1 MTLALSDT
9 LAAHLA
15 TGTDATQPHLV
26 YTDTRHRRLSWLKP
40 TPRSETMVDVLKIN
54 DILLAQG
61 YRCQDGSGGAETA
74 HWHRSADERKA
85 LTRQLGDQAARLARF
100 FGTLNW
106 LAQCALNEPDG
117 PWRPEQEF
125 DFSPGGISAEV
136 LRSAQS
142 AGVLSW
148 DEHTQLVFR
157 DRESAQYIGG
167 GWIEEYAALKVSGM
181 RPTQWAPRLRIESAE
196 GHTPNEL
203 DVVLVHANRM
213 LVIECKA
220 AATRDNNVAEWTYK
234 ASRLAQQV
242 GGQMA
247 QPLLL
252 SAREISAIHRQR
264 AKEYGVDILAGAELS
279 NLPDYLRRWMNA

>member
-1 MTLALSDT
+1 
-9 LAAHLA
+9 
-15 TGTDATQPHLV
+15 
-26 YTDTRHRRLSWLKP
+26 
-40 TPRSETMVDVLKIN
+40 
-54 DILLAQG
+54 
-61 YRCQDGSGGAETA
+61 
-74 HWHRSADERKA
+74 
-85 LTRQLGDQAARLARF
+85 
-100 FGTLNW
+100 
-106 LAQCALNEPDG
+106 
-117 PWRPEQEF
+117 
-125 DFSPGGISAEV
+125 
-136 LRSAQS
+136 
-142 AGVLSW
+142 
-148 DEHTQLVFR
+148 
-157 DRESAQYIGG
+157 
-167 GWIEEYAALKVSGM
+167 M
-181 RPTQWAPRLRIESAE
+181 RPTQWAPRLCIESAE

-252 SAREISAIHRQR
+252 SAREISANHRQR